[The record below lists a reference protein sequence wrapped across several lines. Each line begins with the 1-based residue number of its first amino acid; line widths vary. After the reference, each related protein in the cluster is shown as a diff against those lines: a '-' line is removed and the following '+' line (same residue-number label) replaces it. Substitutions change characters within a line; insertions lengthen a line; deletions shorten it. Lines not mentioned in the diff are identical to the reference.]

1 MIASS
6 AFVAIVVAQ
15 VAATT
20 PTAETVAQALFD
32 EGLSLME
39 AGRLEEA
46 CPKLAES
53 QRLDPGG
60 GTLLNLASCLE
71 RSGKPASAV
80 ATYNEALSSAIR
92 DGRKEREALARE
104 HIAALQAKV
113 SHVRLTVS
121 SPVPNLTILLD
132 DVPVGPAG
140 WGAAWPV
147 DPGEHVIAARSPGRR
162 SVELR
167 VSVGAAPSDQAL
179 VLPMLQ
185 PEPEPASASRPPA
198 SSPKASRR
206 APALALGA
214 GGLAV
219 VGFGIVAGALAFG
232 AKSDSD
238 AACPTQRTC
247 TDRGVA
253 AMDRAEAWAW
263 TSTVAVGTGV
273 VAIGIA
279 TYLLLAAPP
288 RTGAATAARNLV
300 WAF

>member
-147 DPGEHVIAARSPGRR
+147 DPGEHVIVARSPGRR

-167 VSVGAAPSDQAL
+167 VSVGADPRDQEL
-179 VLPMLQ
+179 MLPMLQ
-185 PEPEPASASRPPA
+185 PEPATA
-198 SSPKASRR
+198 SSTTTASPRASRR

-288 RTGAATAARNLV
+288 RTGAAMAARNLV